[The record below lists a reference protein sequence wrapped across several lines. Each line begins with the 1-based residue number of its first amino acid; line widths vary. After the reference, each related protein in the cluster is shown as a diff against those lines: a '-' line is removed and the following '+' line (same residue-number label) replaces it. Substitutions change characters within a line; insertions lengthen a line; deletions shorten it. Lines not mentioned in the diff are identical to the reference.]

1 MTAAIEALLITPQRR
16 LHQRS
21 RRRDG
26 REGFDRGDVYFRGC
40 RDDDGAHLQPSG
52 FMKAAKAFGFLIA
65 GGLFGAGLAI
75 SGMTDPARVI
85 GFLDVF
91 GKWDPAL
98 LFVMAGA
105 VGVYG
110 LGMLMLRRVKNRDL
124 KLPSPTPSPIDRQ
137 LIVGSAIFGV
147 GWGLGG
153 FCPGPA
159 LANLG
164 ALRVEALVFVPTMAI
179 GMVLAQQF
187 FGADC

>member
-1 MTAAIEALLITPQRR
+1 
-16 LHQRS
+16 
-21 RRRDG
+21 
-26 REGFDRGDVYFRGC
+26 
-40 RDDDGAHLQPSG
+40 
-52 FMKAAKAFGFLIA
+52 MKAGKLVLFFVA
-65 GGLFGAGLAI
+65 GGLFGMGLAV

-91 GKWDPAL
+91 GAWDPAL

-110 LGMLMLRRVKNRDL
+110 VGMLMLRRFDGV
-124 KLPSPTPSPIDRQ
+124 KLPSTAASPIDRQ
-137 LIVGSAIFGV
+137 LVIGSVIFGI

-164 ALRVEALVFVPTMAI
+164 ALRVEVLLFVPAMAI
-179 GMVLAQQF
+179 GMLLAQRF
-187 FGADC
+187 FGADR

>member
-1 MTAAIEALLITPQRR
+1 MKPGKLFLVLL
-16 LHQRS
+16 
-21 RRRDG
+21 
-26 REGFDRGDVYFRGC
+26 V
-40 RDDDGAHLQPSG
+40 GA
-52 FMKAAKAFGFLIA
+52 
-65 GGLFGAGLAI
+65 LFGSGLAI

-91 GKWDPAL
+91 GSWDPAL

-110 LGMLMLRRVKNRDL
+110 LGMLILRRFQNQNF
-124 KLPSPTPSPIDRQ
+124 KLPSTASSPIDRQ
-137 LIVGSAIFGV
+137 LIIGAVIFGV

-164 ALRVEALVFVPTMAI
+164 TLRIEALLFVPAMAI
-179 GMVLAQQF
+179 GMLLAQRF
-187 FGADC
+187 FGADQER

>member
-1 MTAAIEALLITPQRR
+1 MKPAKLIFIF
-16 LHQRS
+16 LA
-21 RRRDG
+21 
-26 REGFDRGDVYFRGC
+26 
-40 RDDDGAHLQPSG
+40 GA
-52 FMKAAKAFGFLIA
+52 M
-65 GGLFGAGLAI
+65 FGAGLAI

-105 VGVYG
+105 VVVYG
-110 LGMLMLRRVKNRDL
+110 LGMFALRHFASVSVR
-124 KLPSPTPSPIDRQ
+124 LPSRGASPIDRR
-137 LIVGSAIFGV
+137 LVIGAAIFGV

-164 ALRVEALVFVPTMAI
+164 ALRVVALVFVPAMAI
-179 GMVLAQQF
+179 GMLLAQQF
-187 FGADC
+187 FKVDR

>member
-1 MTAAIEALLITPQRR
+1 
-16 LHQRS
+16 
-21 RRRDG
+21 
-26 REGFDRGDVYFRGC
+26 
-40 RDDDGAHLQPSG
+40 
-52 FMKAAKAFGFLIA
+52 MKAAKTFGFLVA
-65 GGLFGAGLAI
+65 GGVFGAGLAI

-105 VGVYG
+105 VAVYG
-110 LGMLMLRRVKNRDL
+110 LGMFILRKIQAGKLTASPAKNVVCNL
-124 KLPSPTPSPIDRQ
+124 KLPSSGSSSIDRQ
-137 LIVGSAIFGV
+137 LVIGAAIFGV

-164 ALRVEALVFVPTMAI
+164 AFRLEALVFVPTMAI
-179 GMVLAQQF
+179 GMLFVQQF
-187 FGADC
+187 FGVDR

>member
-1 MTAAIEALLITPQRR
+1 
-16 LHQRS
+16 
-21 RRRDG
+21 
-26 REGFDRGDVYFRGC
+26 
-40 RDDDGAHLQPSG
+40 
-52 FMKAAKAFGFLIA
+52 MKAGKLFLFLVA
-65 GGLFGAGLAI
+65 GGLFGSGLAV

-91 GKWDPAL
+91 GAWDPAL

-110 LGMLMLRRVKNRDL
+110 LGMLVLRRFGSQSL
-124 KLPSPTPSPIDRQ
+124 KLPSAASSPIDRR
-137 LIVGSAIFGV
+137 LVIGAAIFGV

-164 ALRVEALVFVPTMAI
+164 ALRAEALLFVPAMAI
-179 GMVLAQQF
+179 GMVLAQRF
-187 FGADC
+187 FGADR

>member
-1 MTAAIEALLITPQRR
+1 MKPAKLI
-16 LHQRS
+16 
-21 RRRDG
+21 
-26 REGFDRGDVYFRGC
+26 FIF
-40 RDDDGAHLQPSG
+40 
-52 FMKAAKAFGFLIA
+52 IA
-65 GGLFGAGLAI
+65 GGLFGTGLAI

-105 VGVYG
+105 VAIYG
-110 LGMLMLRRVKNRDL
+110 IGMLALRNLASRNL
-124 KLPSPTPSPIDRQ
+124 KLPPAESSRIDRR
-137 LIVGSAIFGV
+137 LVIGAAIFGV

-164 ALRVEALVFVPTMAI
+164 ALRVEALVFVPAMTI
-179 GMVLAQQF
+179 GMLIAQRF
-187 FGADC
+187 FAADH

>member
-1 MTAAIEALLITPQRR
+1 
-16 LHQRS
+16 
-21 RRRDG
+21 
-26 REGFDRGDVYFRGC
+26 
-40 RDDDGAHLQPSG
+40 
-52 FMKAAKAFGFLIA
+52 MKAAKFFVFLIA

-98 LFVMAGA
+98 VFVMAGA
-105 VGVYG
+105 TGTYG
-110 LGMLMLRRVKNRDL
+110 LGMLLLRRLQAGKLAASPVTSFGRSL
-124 KLPSPTPSPIDRQ
+124 KLPSAGSSSIDRRPV
-137 LIVGSAIFGV
+137 IGAAIFGV

-164 ALRVEALVFVPTMAI
+164 AFRLEALVFVPAMAV
-179 GMVLAQQF
+179 GMLLVQQF
-187 FGADC
+187 FGADR

>member
-1 MTAAIEALLITPQRR
+1 
-16 LHQRS
+16 
-21 RRRDG
+21 
-26 REGFDRGDVYFRGC
+26 
-40 RDDDGAHLQPSG
+40 
-52 FMKAAKAFGFLIA
+52 MKAAKAFGFLIA

-105 VGVYG
+105 VAVYG
-110 LGMLMLRRVKNRDL
+110 LGMFILRKIQAGKLTASSAKNLVCNL
-124 KLPSPTPSPIDRQ
+124 KLPTTGTSSIDRQ
-137 LIVGSAIFGV
+137 LVIGAAIFGV

-164 ALRVEALVFVPTMAI
+164 AFRLEALVFVPMMAI
-179 GMVLAQQF
+179 GMLFVQQF
-187 FGADC
+187 FGADR

>member
-1 MTAAIEALLITPQRR
+1 
-16 LHQRS
+16 
-21 RRRDG
+21 
-26 REGFDRGDVYFRGC
+26 V
-40 RDDDGAHLQPSG
+40 
-52 FMKAAKAFGFLIA
+52 KAAKAFGFLVA
-65 GGLFGAGLAI
+65 GALFGAGLAI

-110 LGMLMLRRVKNRDL
+110 LGMFILRKAASDTNALQSLSCARL
-124 KLPSPTPSPIDRQ
+124 KLPTAGPSSIDRQ
-137 LIVGSAIFGV
+137 LVIGAAIFGV

-164 ALRVEALVFVPTMAI
+164 ALRLEALVFVPAMAI
-179 GMVLAQQF
+179 GMLLVQQF
-187 FGADC
+187 FGADR

>member
-1 MTAAIEALLITPQRR
+1 
-16 LHQRS
+16 
-21 RRRDG
+21 
-26 REGFDRGDVYFRGC
+26 
-40 RDDDGAHLQPSG
+40 
-52 FMKAAKAFGFLIA
+52 MKAGKLVLFLAA
-65 GGLFGAGLAI
+65 GGLFGTGLAV

-91 GKWDPAL
+91 GAWDPAL

-110 LGMLMLRRVKNRDL
+110 LGMVILRRFDGL
-124 KLPSPTPSPIDRQ
+124 KLPSAGSSPIDYR
-137 LIVGSAIFGV
+137 LVIGSAIFGA

-164 ALRVEALVFVPTMAI
+164 ALRIEALLFVPAMAT
-179 GMVLAQQF
+179 GMLLAQRF
-187 FGADC
+187 FGADR

>member
-1 MTAAIEALLITPQRR
+1 MRAGKFVLFI
-16 LHQRS
+16 
-21 RRRDG
+21 
-26 REGFDRGDVYFRGC
+26 
-40 RDDDGAHLQPSG
+40 
-52 FMKAAKAFGFLIA
+52 IA
-65 GGLFGAGLAI
+65 GCLFGSGLAV

-91 GKWDPAL
+91 GAWDPAL

-110 LGMLMLRRVKNRDL
+110 LGRLVLRRFESSSL
-124 KLPSPTPSPIDRQ
+124 KLPVIASSPITRS
-137 LIVGSAIFGV
+137 LVIGAAIFGV

-164 ALRVEALVFVPTMAI
+164 ALRAEALLFVPAMAI
-179 GMVLAQQF
+179 GMLLAQKF
-187 FGADC
+187 FGADR